1 MRVKRSSCM
10 PCHAHRDR
18 LLGRVTRAAVRL
30 SDVRQHH
37 LSSHSRPPAVT
48 DVSRP
53 LQSPR
58 GSQCPPS
65 RAFVMVNGSVGW
77 SAGVTHKSTPGRS
90 PSCQA
95 CRTRTAAACSKCT
108 AGPCTSAPGSV
119 TTPSTSGFA
128 RKAGKERSAYPFRR
142 LQSVHAV
149 HSLGERS
156 QRSCRRALWA
166 RLHIVERV
174 ADAIKRLEERVVE
187 DLLRVRPDLR
197 LIRQGPIPYGTPV

>member
-1 MRVKRSSCM
+1 VCSIAFGKFLSVHTCVGSGAHTNVQQKCVVARVHCPCASSVALACHAMPCHAM

-30 SDVRQHH
+30 GDVRQHH

-119 TTPSTSGFA
+119 TSPPTSGFA

-142 LQSVHAV
+142 LRSVHAV

-156 QRSCRRALWA
+156 QRS
-166 RLHIVERV
+166 
-174 ADAIKRLEERVVE
+174 
-187 DLLRVRPDLR
+187 
-197 LIRQGPIPYGTPV
+197 